1 MRRLENSR
9 LLGYVLVGVALVM
22 MLYGVSRG
30 EMAIVLK
37 KAINICLECV
47 GIG

>member
-1 MRRLENSR
+1 MKHFEKSR
-9 LLGYVLVGVALVM
+9 LYGYVLVVLALAM
-22 MLYGVSRG
+22 MLYGAYRG
-30 EMAIVLK
+30 ETAIVLK

>member
-1 MRRLENSR
+1 MKSKVQRYIILIAS
-9 LLGYVLVGVALVM
+9 LCLIFFGLF
-22 MLYGVSRG
+22 RG
-30 EMAIVLK
+30 EYKTVLK

>member
-1 MRRLENSR
+1 MTKKT
-9 LLGYVLVGVALVM
+9 YVLAGLLILA
-22 MLYGVSRG
+22 
-30 EMAIVLK
+30 AVLIITGIAQGQPAQVFN

>member
-1 MRRLENSR
+1 MTERTRYFIGTAV
-9 LLGYVLVGVALVM
+9 LLIAIVLIFTGVGNGEVAV
-22 MLYGVSRG
+22 
-30 EMAIVLK
+30 VLK